1 MKTKTKTLKSDFEFK
16 PGDTVC
22 TLISKEIVFG
32 KIVRL
37 LGKDAKAIVQLNDG
51 KKVKIPT
58 SQLKPDSDAP
68 DTFAEEPDEFE
79 AEGFTQYD
87 IHWDDAYINF
97 KSKNELGIFYGWWRK
112 ISIQSFG
119 IDLYCQ
125 FQGKSYNCEVLY
137 YTDDPRDDVDSLN
150 ADICAAINKWFYHK
164 CRGDFETIKS
174 LELRASKPNV
184 RINSIE
190 TIDKILLGLRDYR
203 DTAIKSGGLYT
214 FMFTGDYEGDP
225 NMRITLDL
233 GKQAKGLQGRVPSL
247 YTGAALDFAT
257 DQENMPYRKEKR
269 KAERPIGKKVFS
281 GNIDELV
288 KRLKETK
295 DKGQQ
300 RKLRAI
306 LRKMGHVGGARSNS
320 K

>member
-1 MKTKTKTLKSDFEFK
+1 MKTRTKTLKSDFEFK
-16 PGDTVC
+16 LGDGICITLLNGDTE
-22 TLISKEIVFG
+22 LG
-32 KIVRL
+32 KIIRIIT
-37 LGKDAKAIVQLNDG
+37 KEEKAIVKLQSG
-51 KKVKIPT
+51 KKIKALL
-58 SQLKPDSDAP
+58 SQLKPDSDFP
-68 DTFAEEPDEFE
+68 DAFAEEPDEFE

-87 IHWDDAYINF
+87 IHWDNSYVNF

-112 ISIQSFG
+112 ISLESFA

-137 YTDDPRDDVDSLN
+137 YTEDPRDEIDSLN

-164 CRGDFETIKS
+164 CRGNFETLKS
-174 LELRASKPNV
+174 LELKANKPNV

-214 FMFTGDYEGDP
+214 FMFTGDCDDDP

-233 GKQAKGLQGRVPSL
+233 SKQAHGLQGRVPSL

-257 DQENMPYRKEKR
+257 DQENMPRRKSKQ
-269 KAERPIGKKVFS
+269 KAERPTGKKVFQ

-306 LRKMGHVGGARSNS
+306 LRRMGHVGGSRST